1 MSIQEKKDEIVSV
14 LDDLPENIIDH
25 LLELIKEEK
34 HQNNT
39 DESILKDM
47 ERRGI
52 IKLPVPRKSQKTV
65 RTPLNISGKPLSQI
79 IIEDR
84 TGRRICNYK
93 PRNI

>member
-14 LDDLPENIIDH
+14 LDDLPENTLDH
-25 LLELIKEEK
+25 LLELIKEEKK

-47 ERRGI
+47 ERRCI
-52 IKLPVPRKSQKTV
+52 IKLPIGRKDGKKIR
-65 RTPLNISGKPLSQI
+65 RTPIKASGKPLSEM

-84 TGRRICNYK
+84 R
-93 PRNI
+93 